1 MSHISHE
8 KPDTARLS
16 GWVEAIVRDKD
27 GNIKYHLNTLD
38 EGGKEEEEEG
48 DCALVIFPTSQS
60 ATFYWRRN
68 VITNVGF
75 AAVIRLIFEDLTETK
90 FGYLAIGTGTT
101 AEAVTDTQLENE
113 IARKR
118 ASITQSTVN
127 ITGDLAIVEA
137 TFSSADGLSGTH
149 NISEVGIF
157 NAPTGGILLAR
168 KVFAPI
174 PINWDIGD
182 TITMRYFI
190 NITR

>member
-1 MSHISHE
+1 MSHTSHE
-8 KPDTARLS
+8 KPDTAKLS

-27 GNIKYHLNTLD
+27 GNIKYHINTLE
-38 EGGKEEEEEG
+38 EGEKEEEEG
-48 DCALVIFPTSQS
+48 DCAFVIFPTSQTV
-60 ATFYWRRN
+60 AFYWRRN

-75 AAVIRLIFEDLTETK
+75 AAVIRLIFQGLTETK

-101 AEAVTDTQLENE
+101 AEAVTDTKLENE
-113 IARKR
+113 IARKS
-118 ASITQSTVN
+118 ATTTQSTLN

-137 TFSSADGLSGTH
+137 TFSKDDGLSGTH
-149 NISEVGIF
+149 NVSEVGIF

>member
-1 MSHISHE
+1 MSHTSRE

-38 EGGKEEEEEG
+38 EGGKDEEG
-48 DCALVIFPTSQS
+48 DCAFVIFPASQS
-60 ATFYWRRN
+60 VTFYWRRN
-68 VITNVGF
+68 VMTNVGF
-75 AAVIRLIFEDLTETK
+75 AAVIRLIFEGLTETK

-101 AEAVTDTQLENE
+101 AEAVTDTKLENE
-113 IARKR
+113 IARKS
-118 ASITQSTVN
+118 ATTTQSTLN

-137 TFSSADGLSGTH
+137 TFSKDDGLSGTH
-149 NISEVGIF
+149 NVSEVGIF

-182 TITMRYFI
+182 TLTMRYFI

>member
-75 AAVIRLIFEDLTETK
+75 AAVIRLIFQGLTETK

-101 AEAVTDTQLENE
+101 AEAVTDTKLENE
-113 IARKR
+113 IARKS
-118 ASITQSTVN
+118 ATTTQSTLN

-137 TFSSADGLSGTH
+137 TFSKDDGLSGTH
-149 NISEVGIF
+149 NVSEVGIF

-182 TITMRYFI
+182 TLTMRYFI

>member
-1 MSHISHE
+1 MSHTSRE

-27 GNIKYHLNTLD
+27 GNIKYHINTLEED
-38 EGGKEEEEEG
+38 EKGEEEG
-48 DCALVIFPTSQS
+48 DCTLAIFPASQS
-60 ATFYWRRN
+60 VTFYWRRN
-68 VITNVGF
+68 VITNAGF
-75 AAVIRLIFEDLTETK
+75 AAVMRLIFEGLTETK

-101 AEAVTDTQLENE
+101 AEAVTDTKLENE

-118 ASITQSTVN
+118 ASTTQSTLN

-137 TFSSADGLSGTH
+137 TFSKDDGLSGTH
-149 NISEVGIF
+149 NVSEVGIF
-157 NAPTGGILLAR
+157 NASSGGILLAR

-182 TITMRYFI
+182 TLTMRYFI

>member
-1 MSHISHE
+1 MSHISRE

-16 GWVEAIVRDKD
+16 GWVEAIVRDRD
-27 GNIKYHLNTLD
+27 GNIKYHLNTLE
-38 EGGKEEEEEG
+38 EGEKGEEEEG
-48 DCALVIFPTSQS
+48 DCALVIFPASQS

-75 AAVIRLIFEDLTETK
+75 AAVIRLIFQGLTETK

-101 AEAVTDTQLENE
+101 AEAVTDTKLENE
-113 IARKR
+113 IARKS
-118 ASITQSTVN
+118 ATTTQSTLN

-137 TFSSADGLSGTH
+137 TFSKDDGLSGTH
-149 NISEVGIF
+149 NVSEVGIF

-182 TITMRYFI
+182 TLTMRYFI